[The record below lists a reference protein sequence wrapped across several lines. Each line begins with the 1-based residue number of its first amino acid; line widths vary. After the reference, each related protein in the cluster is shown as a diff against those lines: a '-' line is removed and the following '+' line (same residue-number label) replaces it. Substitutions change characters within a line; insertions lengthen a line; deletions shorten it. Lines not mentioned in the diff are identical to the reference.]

1 MLICNRDVPAQ
12 ERNECIKN
20 SIKSLLPTM
29 KDGYA
34 SLGIY
39 HFDPYKIKK
48 SIIEF
53 NTGTIF
59 SKSVMKDA
67 LISGFSRAQVKN
79 VRTKVNQRKMYIELD
94 IKLPFLTTEALYT
107 GFGGFNEL
115 RINSSGYMKVTL
127 SKNIL
132 DLCKR

>member
-1 MLICNRDVPAQ
+1 MLICNRDVSAV

-20 SIKSLLPTM
+20 SIKSLLPSL
-29 KDGYA
+29 KSGYA
-34 SLGIY
+34 PLKIS
-39 HFDPYKIKK
+39 HFDPYKIKR
-48 SIIEF
+48 SVIEF

-67 LISGFSRAQVKN
+67 LISGFSGAHVKN
-79 VRTKVNQRKMYIELD
+79 VRTKVNDRKMYIELD
-94 IKLPFLTTEALYT
+94 VKLPYLTTEAMYK

-127 SKNIL
+127 SKL
-132 DLCKR
+132 KM

>member
-1 MLICNRDVPAQ
+1 
-12 ERNECIKN
+12 
-20 SIKSLLPTM
+20 M

-34 SLGIY
+34 PLGISY
-39 HFDPYKIKK
+39 FDPYKVKK
-48 SIIEF
+48 SVVEF
-53 NTGTIF
+53 STGTIF

-79 VRTKVNQRKMYIELD
+79 VRTKVNDRKMYIELD
-94 IKLPFLTTEALYT
+94 MKLPVLTTEAMYK

-127 SKNIL
+127 SKKSVL
-132 DLCKR
+132 P